1 MSLEKINVRAW
12 VIVLMIICAS
22 AIRLANLGA
31 YSSWM
36 NFTPIGAMAM
46 FGGAY
51 YKDKFMAFFV
61 TFLSLFVGDIFLNYT
76 YFNKLVLF
84 YDGAGYVYL
93 AFFLMVLIGTYIKK
107 VNVQNVVLAS
117 LASVLVHWL
126 ITDIQPCLSGMYPAT
141 FSGYIQSLTMAIPFE
156 KNLLFGNLVF
166 GAIMFGGFELAKSRY
181 TVLSKNELAY
191 K

>member
-22 AIRLANLGA
+22 ALRLANLGA

-51 YKDKFMAFFV
+51 YKNKFTAFFV

-76 YFNKLVLF
+76 YFNKFVLF

-117 LASVLVHWL
+117 IASVLVHWL

>member
-12 VIVLMIICAS
+12 VIILMIICAS
-22 AIRLANLGA
+22 ALRLAHLGT

-36 NFTPIGAMAM
+36 NFSPIGAMAM

-51 YKDKFMAFFV
+51 YKDKLMALFV
-61 TFLSLFVGDIFLNYT
+61 TFLSLFVGDVFLNYT

-93 AFFLMVLIGTYIKK
+93 SFFLMVLIGTYIKK
-107 VNVQNVVLAS
+107 VNVQNVVIAS

-126 ITDIQPCLSGMYPAT
+126 ITDIEPCVRGMYPAT
-141 FSGYIQSLTMAIPFE
+141 FNGYIQSLTMALPYE

-166 GAIMFGGFELAKSRY
+166 GAIMFGGFEFAKNKFS
-181 TVLSKNELAY
+181 VLSKNELAY